1 MSESQSLY
9 QLSRQ
14 IMIATGAS
22 LRPEEILRAVGEFWA
37 ADACWLWYKN
47 DRLVYDRF
55 GHWTAQLAKQP
66 EQPPVLADRQI
77 MWVASTQGYLALA
90 RAEPWTASD
99 RADLPGIAELVTIA
113 LEQMGVQQQVEAA
126 KQSVRQVQALVDER
140 TAQFQSSQSLLSKM
154 REVDRRR
161 IQQLDLNNQL
171 KDEFI
176 STISH
181 ELRTPLTSMALAI
194 RMLRK
199 PGLDPERQAKYLEIL
214 EQQCSQEI
222 DLITDLLT
230 LQKLESKEIP
240 PELKFVQLQ
249 YLVEPLIDRFQTTW
263 ASKKLQLLVTLPAP
277 FDWLTEPDSV
287 SRILQELLANAGKYA
302 QPQTTVE
309 LRARVE
315 NGNLIVRA
323 IDRGKA
329 ISEEEQSY
337 IFDKFRRGEGVT
349 QQAIGGTGLGLAL
362 AKSLVQ
368 HLEGEIS
375 VSSQGEEPLAE
386 VCFEVSLPISTGEGQ
401 G

>member
-1 MSESQSLY
+1 MSEAQSLY

-14 IMIATGAS
+14 IMMAVGAS

-37 ADACWLWYKN
+37 AEVCWLWHHN
-47 DRLVYDRF
+47 NRLVYDRL
-55 GHWTAQLAKQP
+55 GHWIDQLAKQP
-66 EQPPVLADRQI
+66 EQPPTLADRQI

-90 RAEPWTASD
+90 RVEPWTDSD
-99 RADLPGIAELVTIA
+99 RAALPGIAELVTIA
-113 LEQMGVQQQVEAA
+113 LEQLGVQQQVETA
-126 KQSVRQVQALVDER
+126 KQSVRQVQALVEER

-161 IQQLDLNNQL
+161 IQQLDQNNRI

-240 PELKFVQLQ
+240 SELKSIQLQ
-249 YLVEPLIDRFQTTW
+249 HLVEPLIERFQNTW
-263 ASKKLQLLVTLPAP
+263 ASKQLQLLVTLPTP

-309 LRARVE
+309 LRGKVD
-315 NGNLIVRA
+315 NGHLILRA

-329 ISEEEQSY
+329 ISQEEQSY

-349 QQAIGGTGLGLAL
+349 QQAISGTGLGLAL
-362 AKSLVQ
+362 AKSLVL

-386 VCFEVSLPISTGEGQ
+386 VCFEVSLPIVTEESHR
-401 G
+401 